1 MSLFCMSFLFC
12 VFRTTHLPQK
22 AQTNSGYVGRSDR
35 DLETLFEVLLG
46 FVCFLKKNVL
56 QKILLFF
63 CQSKS
68 LYWVTGRQTSDGTV
82 QFWCLFRHESAAIHD
97 VCVLYVTVCEIFSQT

>member
-63 CQSKS
+63 FVRVRVS
-68 LYWVTGRQTSDGTV
+68 TGSRGDKHLMAQCNFGVCFGMKV
-82 QFWCLFRHESAAIHD
+82 QPFTMSVFCM
-97 VCVLYVTVCEIFSQT
+97 